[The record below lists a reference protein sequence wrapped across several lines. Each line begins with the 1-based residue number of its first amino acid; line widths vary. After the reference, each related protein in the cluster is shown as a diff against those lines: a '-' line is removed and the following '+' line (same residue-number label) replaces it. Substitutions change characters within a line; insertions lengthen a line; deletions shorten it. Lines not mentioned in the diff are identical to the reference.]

1 MKEIIGKYK
10 KTACLI
16 AAGLFALVSIGT
28 IVYYIAFP
36 STAYMHADCT
46 DTLLWAKA
54 SVDSGKLFNPDFGYA
69 ALLPFGGTTI
79 MIPLIALFGY
89 TLTAQKAGMII
100 FSLLFFTAVWLLCRS
115 LDFSHA
121 YSLFITGSMA
131 AVLASSAKM
140 REIFYEHVLYYSIC
154 ILVICIL
161 LSVIINISEKKKIV
175 FSLAVLTVF
184 TALSALD
191 GMQVLAT
198 GVFPVL
204 FGAGMYIL
212 LENRKI
218 FCKENK
224 RLILGIVFIG
234 IGALIGFVILKILTS
249 EINAGYADAYSSFSA
264 IEEWTN
270 NLLKFSKQWLELFG
284 VDVVQGEK
292 IFSFNSVL
300 NIIRIAAAITFCVV
314 PFGGLLL
321 YKKLGKGS
329 KMLLFAHFGL
339 AGVILFGY
347 VFGILS
353 AANWRLSPLICTGIL
368 VSAAVFDCIKDSI
381 SGKRIVA
388 AFCALMIF
396 ASAIP
401 VVTIIGMPKNGKEAN
416 PYYGIT
422 QQLINSGLK
431 TGYATFWNSQV
442 ITLLSDSKL
451 QVANIDVNEN
461 GISPCPYQTDKKWFE
476 KREGEE
482 NYFLLLTPDE
492 VNTVSQT
499 VDYDKFKS
507 MMKGIIPTDYGFM
520 IFVYGSPD
528 VIK

>member
-1 MKEIIGKYK
+1 MKEIINKYK
-10 KTACLI
+10 KTACLV

-28 IVYYIAFP
+28 VIYYIAFP

-54 SVDSGKLFNPDFGYA
+54 SIDSGKLFNPDFGYA

-79 MIPLIALFGY
+79 MMPLVALFGY
-89 TLTAQKAGMII
+89 TLSAQKAGMII
-100 FSLLFFTAVWLLCRS
+100 FAFLFFAAVWSLCIS

-121 YSLFITGSMA
+121 FSLFITGSMA
-131 AVLASSAKM
+131 AVLASSEKM

-154 ILVICIL
+154 ILAICVL
-161 LSVIINISEKKKIV
+161 MSVIIDISKKKKIIV
-175 FSLAVLTVF
+175 SLVVLTVF
-184 TALSALD
+184 TALFALD

-204 FGAGMYIL
+204 FGAVMYLL

-218 FCKENK
+218 FSKENK
-224 RLILGIVFIG
+224 KLIFGIVFIG
-234 IGALIGFVILKILTS
+234 IGALIGFIILQILTK

-270 NLLKFSKQWLELFG
+270 NLLKFPQQWFELFG
-284 VDVVQGEK
+284 VDVIRSEK
-292 IFSFNSVL
+292 IFSFRSIL
-300 NIIRIAAAITFCVV
+300 NIIRIVTATAVCIV
-314 PFGGLLL
+314 PFAGLFL

-329 KMLLFAHFGL
+329 KILLFAHFGL
-339 AGVILFGY
+339 TGVILFGY

-353 AANWRLSPLICTGIL
+353 AANWRLSPLICTGVL
-368 VSAAVFDCIKDSI
+368 VSAAVLNCIKESL

-388 AFCALMIF
+388 LFCTLLIL
-396 ASAIP
+396 ASIIP
-401 VVTIIGMPKNGKEAN
+401 IANIIRMPKNGKEAN

-422 QQLINSGLK
+422 QQLIKSGLK

-461 GISPCPYQTDKKWFE
+461 GISPCMYQTDKKWFDA
-476 KREGEE
+476 REGEE
-482 NYFLLLTPDE
+482 NYFLLLTPNE
-492 VNTVSQT
+492 VNTVMQT
-499 VDYDKFKS
+499 ADYDKFKR
-507 MMKGIIPTDYGFM
+507 MMKGIIVTDYGFT
-520 IFVYGSPD
+520 IFIYGSPD